1 MKSSIF
7 KRTVRSAIISPCEWV
22 HSMGFSGIV
31 KMANLGSANFFSDK
45 MSSTDVPG

>member
-7 KRTVRSAIISPCEWV
+7 KRSVCSGIISPCEWV
-22 HSMGFSGIV
+22 HSMGFSV
-31 KMANLGSANFFSDK
+31 KMANLGSANVFSDK